1 MSGSMKL
8 YIDDREDDE
17 RIKLIKDNFSSP
29 IVVTRLDVGDILVE
43 RNDNPDIIFEVKTIQ
58 DFIGSCKNRRM
69 KKEALQMKD
78 YPYRYVIIYDDGK
91 WNKKYV
97 NQTINEK
104 FGNLA
109 AININYKATVFWC
122 LNSKE
127 FISCIK
133 SIIRAVDKDTEP
145 VEPPVVRNKNTNEMI
160 NVLIGLPDVGAK
172 MARTLLDTFDTPG
185 KVFKA
190 SDHELDNVRLL
201 RQKSK
206 DAIKRMR

>member
-1 MSGSMKL
+1 MEL
-8 YIDDREDDE
+8 YIDNREDNE
-17 RIKLIKDNFSSP
+17 RIELIKENFSSP
-29 IVVTRLDVGDILVE
+29 ITVTRLDVGDILVKRE
-43 RNDNPDIIFEVKTIQ
+43 NNPNIIFEVKTIQ

-69 KKEALQMKD
+69 KKEALQMKK

-109 AININYKATVFWC
+109 SININYKTTVFWC
-122 LNSKE
+122 LNKKE
-127 FISCIK
+127 FIACLK
-133 SIIRAVDKDTEP
+133 SIIRSVDKDTEP
-145 VEPPVVRNKNTNEMI
+145 VEPPLVRKKNTNEMI

-172 MARTLLDTFDTPG
+172 MARTLLDTFGTPG

-190 SDHELDNVRLL
+190 SDDELDNVRLL

>member
-1 MSGSMKL
+1 MEL
-8 YIDDREDDE
+8 YIDDREDDD
-17 RIKLIKDNFSSP
+17 RVNLIKKNFSSP
-29 IVVTRLDVGDILVE
+29 ITVTRLNAGDIIVK
-43 RNDNPDIIFEVKTIQ
+43 RKDKPDIIFEVKTIQ

-69 KKEALQMKD
+69 KKEALQMKE

-91 WNKKYV
+91 WNKAYA

-109 AININYKATVFWC
+109 SININYRVTVFWC
-122 LNSKE
+122 LNQKE
-127 FISCIK
+127 FIACLK
-133 SIIRAVDKDTEP
+133 AIIRSVDKDTEP
-145 VEPPVVRNKNTNEMI
+145 VEPPVVRKKDTNEMI

-172 MARTLLDTFDTPG
+172 MARTLLDTFQTPG

-190 SDHELDNVRLL
+190 SDEELDNVRLL
-201 RQKSK
+201 RAKSK

>member
-1 MSGSMKL
+1 MEL
-8 YIDDREDDE
+8 YIDDREDNE
-17 RIKLIKDNFSSP
+17 RIDLIKKNFSSP
-29 IVVTRLDVGDILVE
+29 IIVHRLEVGDIIVK
-43 RNDNPDIIFEVKTIQ
+43 RKDKPDIIFEIKTIQ

-91 WNKKYV
+91 WNKAYT

-109 AININYKATVFWC
+109 AININYRATVFWC
-122 LNSKE
+122 LNKKE
-127 FISCIK
+127 FIACLK
-133 SIIRAVDKDTEP
+133 AIIRSVDKDTEP
-145 VEPPVVRNKNTNEMI
+145 VEPPVVRKKDTNEMI
-160 NVLIGLPDVGAK
+160 NVLIGLPDVGTK
-172 MARTLLDTFDTPG
+172 MARTLLDIFQTPG

-190 SDHELDNVRLL
+190 SDEELDNVRLL

>member
-1 MSGSMKL
+1 MEL
-8 YIDDREDDE
+8 YIDDREDNE
-17 RIKLIKDNFSSP
+17 RIELIKENFSSP
-29 IVVTRLDVGDILVE
+29 ITVTRLDVGDILIKRE
-43 RNDNPDIIFEVKTIQ
+43 NSPNIIFEVKTIQ

-69 KKEALQMKD
+69 KKEALQMKK

-97 NQTINEK
+97 NQTVNEK

-109 AININYKATVFWC
+109 SININYKATVFWC
-122 LNSKE
+122 LNKKE
-127 FISCIK
+127 FIACIK

-145 VEPPVVRNKNTNEMI
+145 VEPPLVRKKDTNEMI
-160 NVLIGLPDVGAK
+160 NVLIGLPDVGVK
-172 MARTLLDTFDTPG
+172 MARTLLDTFNTPG

-190 SDHELDNVRLL
+190 SDDELDSVRLL